1 MQVSQIFLSD
11 DGAELSP
18 YLGHAVA
25 TVQEAFPVAN

>member
-18 YLGHAVA
+18 FLGHATG
-25 TVQEAFPVAN
+25 TVQEAFPWS